1 MAKLSMSRL
10 RALAPVRAIAAFVSV
25 MIMAIALPANG
36 AQATKPAAGELGI
49 GVEILPTQSDNPA
62 QLGANSEMWFAIEP
76 GQSAQRQFRIIS
88 TSDIV
93 QSVVFELWQVTVV
106 DGEPII
112 DRTTRSPSEEW
123 VTFNPPKINLE
134 PRGRQDV
141 TMTYTIPA
149 NTEPAVF
156 ESYLRI
162 LVSARDAPVDE
173 NPNAGVQAVI
183 QGALAFRKSVWLGI
197 GDAANLATDLEISG
211 VAGWLT
217 DKNEKAVRVLITN
230 TGNTP
235 IRPTG
240 SVQIADP
247 LFADNTFGPFE
258 FRTNSINPGD
268 SAYGDAIVDPAI
280 TDGRWSLF
288 VQATQGSIRKTAKF
302 DQEIRFDRSLDE
314 FGSAW
319 KWATRIGVG
328 ALGLGLIV
336 AGYALMRG
344 KRSKREGDPPTD
356 DPLIDDT
363 PAPNNDPSST
373 PPPQGTNAATVEVAT
388 EHQVEQPTVVTPTP
402 SDPIP
407 PVVTPTPSDPIPPVV
422 TPTPSDPIPSVV
434 TPTPSDPIPS
444 VVTPTPSDPIP
455 PVVTPTPSDPI
466 PPVVTPPPTIIGRV
480 VVHVSGAVRN
490 PGMFEVNDDTRVGE
504 AIELAGGT
512 TTIAET
518 AEINFARR
526 VVDGEQIF
534 VPKRVVGS
542 REAKPVSKPAVL
554 DLNLATGKQLADLPG
569 VGQDLGAAIV
579 AYRRRIGKF
588 TSIEQLLEVK
598 GIGPRKLAGIKKR
611 VRV

>member
-1 MAKLSMSRL
+1 
-10 RALAPVRAIAAFVSV
+10 
-25 MIMAIALPANG
+25 
-36 AQATKPAAGELGI
+36 
-49 GVEILPTQSDNPA
+49 
-62 QLGANSEMWFAIEP
+62 
-76 GQSAQRQFRIIS
+76 
-88 TSDIV
+88 
-93 QSVVFELWQVTVV
+93 
-106 DGEPII
+106 
-112 DRTTRSPSEEW
+112 
-123 VTFNPPKINLE
+123 
-134 PRGRQDV
+134 
-141 TMTYTIPA
+141 
-149 NTEPAVF
+149 
-156 ESYLRI
+156 
-162 LVSARDAPVDE
+162 
-173 NPNAGVQAVI
+173 VQAVI
-183 QGALAFRKSVWLGI
+183 QGELAFRKSVWLGI

-373 PPPQGTNAATVEVAT
+373 PPQGTNAATVEVAT

-407 PVVTPTPSDPIPPVV
+407 PVVTPTP
-422 TPTPSDPIPSVV
+422 
-434 TPTPSDPIPS
+434 
-444 VVTPTPSDPIP
+444 
-455 PVVTPTPSDPI
+455 
-466 PPVVTPPPTIIGRV
+466 TIIGRV

-504 AIELAGGT
+504 VIELAGGT
-512 TTIAET
+512 NKTAET

>member
-1 MAKLSMSRL
+1 MAKMSMSRL

-25 MIMAIALPANG
+25 MIMAIALPVNV

-49 GVEILPTQSDNPA
+49 GVEIVPTQSDNPA

-106 DGEPII
+106 DGEPMI

-134 PRGRQDV
+134 PRARQDV
-141 TMTYTIPA
+141 TMMYTIPA

-319 KWATRIGVG
+319 KWVTRIGVG

-363 PAPNNDPSST
+363 PAPNNDPSPT
-373 PPPQGTNAATVEVAT
+373 PAPHGTSAVTVEVAT
-388 EHQVEQPTVVTPTP
+388 EHQVEQPTVVTQPP

-407 PVVTPTPSDPIPPVV
+407 PTR
-422 TPTPSDPIPSVV
+422 
-434 TPTPSDPIPS
+434 
-444 VVTPTPSDPIP
+444 
-455 PVVTPTPSDPI
+455 
-466 PPVVTPPPTIIGRV
+466 IGRIV
-480 VVHVSGAVRN
+480 VQVAGAVRN
-490 PGMFEVNDDTRVGE
+490 PGMFEVDDDTRVGE

-534 VPKRVVGS
+534 VPKRAVGS
-542 REAKPVSKPAVL
+542 REAKTVSIPAVL

-579 AYRRRIGKF
+579 AHRRRIGKF

>member
-1 MAKLSMSRL
+1 MTKLNMSRL
-10 RALAPVRAIAAFVSV
+10 QALAPVRAIAAFVSV

-183 QGALAFRKSVWLGI
+183 PGALAFRKSVWLGI
-197 GDAANLATDLEISG
+197 GDAANLATDLEIRG

-344 KRSKREGDPPTD
+344 KRSKRQGDPPTD
-356 DPLIDDT
+356 DPLIDDK
-363 PAPNNDPSST
+363 PAPNNDPSLT
-373 PPPQGTNAATVEVAT
+373 PPQGTNAATVEVAT

-407 PVVTPTPSDPIPPVV
+407 SVVTPPPSDPIPSVV

-455 PVVTPTPSDPI
+455 S
-466 PPVVTPPPTIIGRV
+466 VVTPPPTIIGRV

>member
-36 AQATKPAAGELGI
+36 AQATKPAADELGI

-388 EHQVEQPTVVTPTP
+388 EHQVEQP
-402 SDPIP
+402 
-407 PVVTPTPSDPIPPVV
+407 PVVTPP
-422 TPTPSDPIPSVV
+422 
-434 TPTPSDPIPS
+434 
-444 VVTPTPSDPIP
+444 
-455 PVVTPTPSDPI
+455 PSDPI

-480 VVHVSGAVRN
+480 VVQVSGAVRN

-504 AIELAGGT
+504 VIELAGGT
-512 TTIAET
+512 NKTAET

>member
-1 MAKLSMSRL
+1 
-10 RALAPVRAIAAFVSV
+10 

-183 QGALAFRKSVWLGI
+183 QGELAFRKSVWLGI

-336 AGYALMRG
+336 AGYSLMRG
-344 KRSKREGDPPTD
+344 KRSKRQGDPPTD
-356 DPLIDDT
+356 DPLIDDK

-373 PPPQGTNAATVEVAT
+373 SPTHGTNAETVEVAT
-388 EHQVEQPTVVTPTP
+388 EHQVEQPSVVTQ
-402 SDPIP
+402 P

-434 TPTPSDPIPS
+434 TPTPSDPIP
-444 VVTPTPSDPIP
+444 
-455 PVVTPTPSDPI
+455 PVVTPT
-466 PPVVTPPPTIIGRV
+466 PTIIGRV

-504 AIELAGGT
+504 VIELAGGT
-512 TTIAET
+512 NKTAET

>member
-1 MAKLSMSRL
+1 MAKMSMSRL
-10 RALAPVRAIAAFVSV
+10 RDLAPVRAIAAFVSV
-25 MIMAIALPANG
+25 MIMAIALPVNV

-49 GVEILPTQSDNPA
+49 GVEIVPTQSDNPA

-106 DGEPII
+106 DGEPMI

-134 PRGRQDV
+134 PRARQDV

-363 PAPNNDPSST
+363 PAPNNDPSPT
-373 PPPQGTNAATVEVAT
+373 PALHGTNAATVEVAT
-388 EHQVEQPTVVTPTP
+388 ELQVEQPTVVTPPP

-407 PVVTPTPSDPIPPVV
+407 PTR
-422 TPTPSDPIPSVV
+422 
-434 TPTPSDPIPS
+434 
-444 VVTPTPSDPIP
+444 
-455 PVVTPTPSDPI
+455 
-466 PPVVTPPPTIIGRV
+466 IGRIV
-480 VVHVSGAVRN
+480 VQVAGAVRN
-490 PGMFEVNDDTRVGE
+490 PGMFKVDDDTRVGE

-534 VPKRVVGS
+534 VPKRAVGS
-542 REAKPVSKPAVL
+542 REAKSVSIPAVL

-579 AYRRRIGKF
+579 AHRRRIGKF

>member
-235 IRPTG
+235 IRPIG

-363 PAPNNDPSST
+363 PVPNNDPSST

-407 PVVTPTPSDPIPPVV
+407 SVV

-455 PVVTPTPSDPI
+455 S
-466 PPVVTPPPTIIGRV
+466 VVTPPPTIIGRV

>member
-235 IRPTG
+235 IRPIG

-336 AGYALMRG
+336 AGYSLMRG

-407 PVVTPTPSDPIPPVV
+407 SVV

-444 VVTPTPSDPIP
+444 VVTS
-455 PVVTPTPSDPI
+455 
-466 PPVVTPPPTIIGRV
+466 PPTIIGRV

>member
-1 MAKLSMSRL
+1 MAKLSTSRL
-10 RALAPVRAIAAFVSV
+10 RGLAPVRAIAAFVSV
-25 MIMAIALPANG
+25 IIMAIALSANF

-49 GVEILPTQSDNPA
+49 GVEIVPTQSDNPA

-106 DGEPII
+106 DGEPMI

-134 PRGRQDV
+134 PRARQDV

-268 SAYGDAIVDPAI
+268 SAYGDAIVDPTI

-319 KWATRIGVG
+319 KWVTRIGVG

-356 DPLIDDT
+356 DPFIDDT
-363 PAPNNDPSST
+363 PAPNNDPSPT
-373 PPPQGTNAATVEVAT
+373 PAPHGTNAATVEVAI
-388 EHQVEQPTVVTPTP
+388 EHQVEQPTVVTQPP

-407 PVVTPTPSDPIPPVV
+407 PTR
-422 TPTPSDPIPSVV
+422 
-434 TPTPSDPIPS
+434 
-444 VVTPTPSDPIP
+444 
-455 PVVTPTPSDPI
+455 
-466 PPVVTPPPTIIGRV
+466 IGRIV
-480 VVHVSGAVRN
+480 VQVAGAVRN
-490 PGMFEVNDDTRVGE
+490 PGMFEVDDDTRVGE

-534 VPKRVVGS
+534 VPKRAVGS
-542 REAKPVSKPAVL
+542 REAKSVSIPAVL

-579 AYRRRIGKF
+579 AHRRRIGKF

>member
-1 MAKLSMSRL
+1 MSRL

-235 IRPTG
+235 IRPIG

-344 KRSKREGDPPTD
+344 KRSKRQGDPPTD

-407 PVVTPTPSDPIPPVV
+407 S
-422 TPTPSDPIPSVV
+422 
-434 TPTPSDPIPS
+434 
-444 VVTPTPSDPIP
+444 
-455 PVVTPTPSDPI
+455 
-466 PPVVTPPPTIIGRV
+466 VVTPPPTIIGRV

>member
-1 MAKLSMSRL
+1 MAKMSMSRL

-25 MIMAIALPANG
+25 MIMAIALPVNV

-49 GVEILPTQSDNPA
+49 GVEIVPTQSDNPA

-106 DGEPII
+106 DGEPMI

-134 PRGRQDV
+134 PRARQDV

-363 PAPNNDPSST
+363 PAPNNDPSPT
-373 PPPQGTNAATVEVAT
+373 PALHGTNAATVEVAT
-388 EHQVEQPTVVTPTP
+388 EHQVEQPTVVTPPPSDPIPPVVTPPP

-407 PVVTPTPSDPIPPVV
+407 PVVTPTPSDPIPP
-422 TPTPSDPIPSVV
+422 TR
-434 TPTPSDPIPS
+434 
-444 VVTPTPSDPIP
+444 
-455 PVVTPTPSDPI
+455 
-466 PPVVTPPPTIIGRV
+466 IGRIV
-480 VVHVSGAVRN
+480 VQVAGAVRN
-490 PGMFEVNDDTRVGE
+490 PGMFEVDDDTRVGE

-534 VPKRVVGS
+534 VPKRAVGS
-542 REAKPVSKPAVL
+542 REAKSVSIPAVL

-579 AYRRRIGKF
+579 AHRRRIGKF

>member
-211 VAGWLT
+211 IAGWLT

-388 EHQVEQPTVVTPTP
+388 EHQVEQPTVVTPPP

-407 PVVTPTPSDPIPPVV
+407 PVVTPPPSDPIPPVV
-422 TPTPSDPIPSVV
+422 TPPPSDPIPS
-434 TPTPSDPIPS
+434 
-444 VVTPTPSDPIP
+444 
-455 PVVTPTPSDPI
+455 
-466 PPVVTPPPTIIGRV
+466 VVTPPPTIIGRV
-480 VVHVSGAVRN
+480 VVQVSGAVRN

>member
-1 MAKLSMSRL
+1 MAKLSTSRL

-25 MIMAIALPANG
+25 IIMAIALPANF

-49 GVEILPTQSDNPA
+49 GVEIVPTQSDNPA

-373 PPPQGTNAATVEVAT
+373 PPQGTNAATVEVAT
-388 EHQVEQPTVVTPTP
+388 EHQVEQPTVVTPP
-402 SDPIP
+402 
-407 PVVTPTPSDPIPPVV
+407 
-422 TPTPSDPIPSVV
+422 
-434 TPTPSDPIPS
+434 
-444 VVTPTPSDPIP
+444 
-455 PVVTPTPSDPI
+455 PSDPI

-480 VVHVSGAVRN
+480 VVQVSGAVRN

-504 AIELAGGT
+504 VIELAGGT
-512 TTIAET
+512 NKTAET

-611 VRV
+611 VRI

>member
-1 MAKLSMSRL
+1 MAKMSMSRL

-25 MIMAIALPANG
+25 MIMAIALPVNV

-49 GVEILPTQSDNPA
+49 GVEIVPTQSDNPA
-62 QLGANSEMWFAIEP
+62 QLGANSEMWFAVEP

-106 DGEPII
+106 DGEPMI

-134 PRGRQDV
+134 PRARQDV

-197 GDAANLATDLEISG
+197 GDAANLATDLEIIG

-247 LFADNTFGPFE
+247 LFAGNTFGPFE

-344 KRSKREGDPPTD
+344 KRSKREGDPPTE
-356 DPLIDDT
+356 DPHMDDT
-363 PAPNNDPSST
+363 PAPDNDPSPTSA
-373 PPPQGTNAATVEVAT
+373 PHGTNAATVEVAT
-388 EHQVEQPTVVTPTP
+388 EHQVEQP
-402 SDPIP
+402 
-407 PVVTPTPSDPIPPVV
+407 PVI
-422 TPTPSDPIPSVV
+422 
-434 TPTPSDPIPS
+434 
-444 VVTPTPSDPIP
+444 
-455 PVVTPTPSDPI
+455 
-466 PPVVTPPPTIIGRV
+466 TPPPSNPTPPVIMPPPSNPTPPTKIGRV
-480 VVHVSGAVRN
+480 VVQVSGAVRN
-490 PGMFEVNDDTRVGE
+490 PGMFEVDDDTRVGE
-504 AIELAGGT
+504 VIELAGGT
-512 TTIAET
+512 NIIAET

-526 VVDGEQIF
+526 VVDGEQILI
-534 VPKRVVGS
+534 PKRVVGS
-542 REAKPVSKPAVL
+542 REAKPVSIPAVL
-554 DLNLATGKQLADLPG
+554 DLNLATGEQLAALPG
-569 VGQDLGAAIV
+569 IGQDLGAAIV
-579 AYRRRIGKF
+579 SHRRRIGKF
-588 TSIEQLLEVK
+588 TSIEQLLDVK
-598 GIGPRKLAGIKKR
+598 GLGPRKLAGIKKR
-611 VRV
+611 LRL

>member
-1 MAKLSMSRL
+1 MSRL
-10 RALAPVRAIAAFVSV
+10 KVFAAVRAIVAVLAVT
-25 MIMAIALPANG
+25 IMAIAMPSNIAR
-36 AQATKPAAGELGI
+36 AAKPAAGELGI
-49 GVEILPTQSDNPA
+49 GVEIIPTQSDNPA
-62 QLGANSEMWFAIEP
+62 QLGANSELWFAIEP

-106 DGEPII
+106 DGEPTI

-123 VTFNPPKINLE
+123 VAFDPPTIALE
-134 PRGRQDV
+134 PRARQDV

-162 LVSARDAPVDE
+162 LVSPRDAPVNE
-173 NPNAGVQAVI
+173 NPDAGVQAVI

-197 GDAANLATDLEISG
+197 GDAANLATNFEIRG

-230 TGNTP
+230 TGGTP

-240 SVQIADP
+240 SVQLVDP
-247 LFADNTFGPFE
+247 LFASNTFGPFE
-258 FRTNSINPGD
+258 FRMNTINPGD

-280 TDGRWSLF
+280 TDGRWSIF

-314 FGSAW
+314 LGSLW
-319 KWATRIGVG
+319 TWATRIGIG

-356 DPLIDDT
+356 DSHVDDT
-363 PAPNNDPSST
+363 PAPTNDPSPT
-373 PPPQGTNAATVEVAT
+373 AAQLGTDAATIEVET
-388 EHQVEQPTVVTPTP
+388 EEQVEQPPVMTSLPGNPIQPTR
-402 SDPIP
+402 
-407 PVVTPTPSDPIPPVV
+407 
-422 TPTPSDPIPSVV
+422 
-434 TPTPSDPIPS
+434 
-444 VVTPTPSDPIP
+444 
-455 PVVTPTPSDPI
+455 
-466 PPVVTPPPTIIGRV
+466 IGRIV
-480 VVHVSGAVRN
+480 VQVAGAVRN
-490 PGMFEVNDDTRVGE
+490 PGMFEVDDDTRVGE
-504 AIELAGGT
+504 VIELAGGT
-512 TTIAET
+512 NIVAET

-534 VPKRVVGS
+534 IPKRAVVS
-542 REAKPVSKPAVL
+542 REAKSVSMPLVL
-554 DLNLATGKQLADLPG
+554 DLNLASGKQLAELPG

-579 AYRRRIGKF
+579 VHRRRIGKF

-598 GIGPRKLAGIKKR
+598 GIGPRKLAEIKKH

>member
-1 MAKLSMSRL
+1 MSRL

-134 PRGRQDV
+134 PRARQDV

-235 IRPTG
+235 IRPIG

-344 KRSKREGDPPTD
+344 KRSKRQGDPPTD
-356 DPLIDDT
+356 DPLIDDK

-373 PPPQGTNAATVEVAT
+373 SPTHGTNAETVEVAT
-388 EHQVEQPTVVTPTP
+388 EHQVEQPSVVTQ
-402 SDPIP
+402 P
-407 PVVTPTPSDPIPPVV
+407 PVVTPT
-422 TPTPSDPIPSVV
+422 
-434 TPTPSDPIPS
+434 
-444 VVTPTPSDPIP
+444 
-455 PVVTPTPSDPI
+455 
-466 PPVVTPPPTIIGRV
+466 PTIIGRV

>member
-1 MAKLSMSRL
+1 MSRL

-183 QGALAFRKSVWLGI
+183 QGELAFRKSVWLGI

-336 AGYALMRG
+336 AGYSLMRG
-344 KRSKREGDPPTD
+344 KRSKRQGDPPTD
-356 DPLIDDT
+356 DPLIDDK

-373 PPPQGTNAATVEVAT
+373 SPTHGTNAETVEVAT
-388 EHQVEQPTVVTPTP
+388 EHQVEQPSVVTQ
-402 SDPIP
+402 P

-434 TPTPSDPIPS
+434 TPTPSDPIP
-444 VVTPTPSDPIP
+444 
-455 PVVTPTPSDPI
+455 PVVTPT
-466 PPVVTPPPTIIGRV
+466 PTIIGRV

-504 AIELAGGT
+504 VIELAGGT
-512 TTIAET
+512 NKTAET

>member
-363 PAPNNDPSST
+363 PATNNDPSST

-407 PVVTPTPSDPIPPVV
+407 PVGTPTPSDPIPPVV

-434 TPTPSDPIPS
+434 TPTPSDPIP
-444 VVTPTPSDPIP
+444 
-455 PVVTPTPSDPI
+455 PVVTPT
-466 PPVVTPPPTIIGRV
+466 PTIIGRV

>member
-1 MAKLSMSRL
+1 MTKLNMSRL
-10 RALAPVRAIAAFVSV
+10 QALAPVRAIAAFVSV

-235 IRPTG
+235 IRPIG

-319 KWATRIGVG
+319 KWVTRIGVG

-373 PPPQGTNAATVEVAT
+373 PPQGTNAAPVEVAT
-388 EHQVEQPTVVTPTP
+388 EHQVEQPTVG
-402 SDPIP
+402 
-407 PVVTPTPSDPIPPVV
+407 
-422 TPTPSDPIPSVV
+422 TPTPSDPIPS
-434 TPTPSDPIPS
+434 
-444 VVTPTPSDPIP
+444 
-455 PVVTPTPSDPI
+455 
-466 PPVVTPPPTIIGRV
+466 VVTPPPTIIGRV

>member
-1 MAKLSMSRL
+1 MAKWSTSRL
-10 RALAPVRAIAAFVSV
+10 RALAPVRAIAASVSV
-25 MIMAIALPANG
+25 IIMAIALSANF

-49 GVEILPTQSDNPA
+49 GVEIVPTQSDNPA

-106 DGEPII
+106 DGEPMI

-134 PRGRQDV
+134 PRARQDV
-141 TMTYTIPA
+141 TMMYTIPA

-319 KWATRIGVG
+319 KWVTRIGVG

-363 PAPNNDPSST
+363 PAPNNDPSPT
-373 PPPQGTNAATVEVAT
+373 PAPHGTNAATVEVAT
-388 EHQVEQPTVVTPTP
+388 ELQVEQPTVVTPPP

-407 PVVTPTPSDPIPPVV
+407 PTR
-422 TPTPSDPIPSVV
+422 
-434 TPTPSDPIPS
+434 
-444 VVTPTPSDPIP
+444 
-455 PVVTPTPSDPI
+455 
-466 PPVVTPPPTIIGRV
+466 IGRIV
-480 VVHVSGAVRN
+480 VQVAGAVRN
-490 PGMFEVNDDTRVGE
+490 PGMFEVDDDTRVGE

-534 VPKRVVGS
+534 VPKRAVGS
-542 REAKPVSKPAVL
+542 REAKSVSIPVVL

-569 VGQDLGAAIV
+569 VSQDLGAAIV
-579 AYRRRIGKF
+579 AHRRRIGKF

>member
-1 MAKLSMSRL
+1 MAKMSMSRL

-25 MIMAIALPANG
+25 MIMAIALPVNV

-49 GVEILPTQSDNPA
+49 GVEIVPTQSDNPA

-106 DGEPII
+106 DGEPMI

-134 PRGRQDV
+134 PRARQDV

-247 LFADNTFGPFE
+247 LFAGNTFGPFE

-344 KRSKREGDPPTD
+344 KRSKREGDPPTE
-356 DPLIDDT
+356 DPHMDDT
-363 PAPNNDPSST
+363 PAPDNDPSPTSA
-373 PPPQGTNAATVEVAT
+373 PHGTNAATVEVAT
-388 EHQVEQPTVVTPTP
+388 EHQVEQP
-402 SDPIP
+402 
-407 PVVTPTPSDPIPPVV
+407 PVI
-422 TPTPSDPIPSVV
+422 
-434 TPTPSDPIPS
+434 
-444 VVTPTPSDPIP
+444 
-455 PVVTPTPSDPI
+455 
-466 PPVVTPPPTIIGRV
+466 TPPPSNPTPPVIMPPPSNPTPPTKIGRV
-480 VVHVSGAVRN
+480 VVQVSGAVRN
-490 PGMFEVNDDTRVGE
+490 PGMFEVDDDTRVGE

-534 VPKRVVGS
+534 VPKRAVGS
-542 REAKPVSKPAVL
+542 REAKSVSIPAVL

-579 AYRRRIGKF
+579 AHRRRIGKF

>member
-1 MAKLSMSRL
+1 MSRL
-10 RALAPVRAIAAFVSV
+10 RALASVRAIAAFVSV

-356 DPLIDDT
+356 DPLIDDK

-373 PPPQGTNAATVEVAT
+373 SPTHGTNAETVEVAT
-388 EHQVEQPTVVTPTP
+388 EHQVEQPSVVTQ
-402 SDPIP
+402 P

-434 TPTPSDPIPS
+434 TPTPSDPIP
-444 VVTPTPSDPIP
+444 
-455 PVVTPTPSDPI
+455 PVVTPT
-466 PPVVTPPPTIIGRV
+466 PTIIGRV

-512 TTIAET
+512 NKTAET

>member
-235 IRPTG
+235 IRPIG

-373 PPPQGTNAATVEVAT
+373 PPQGTNAATVEVAT
-388 EHQVEQPTVVTPTP
+388 EHQVEQPT
-402 SDPIP
+402 
-407 PVVTPTPSDPIPPVV
+407 VV

-455 PVVTPTPSDPI
+455 S
-466 PPVVTPPPTIIGRV
+466 VVTPPPTIIGRV

>member
-1 MAKLSMSRL
+1 MTKLNMSRL
-10 RALAPVRAIAAFVSV
+10 QALAPVRAIAAFVSV

-183 QGALAFRKSVWLGI
+183 QGELAFRKSVWLGI

-235 IRPTG
+235 IRPIG

-373 PPPQGTNAATVEVAT
+373 PPQGTNAATVEVAT
-388 EHQVEQPTVVTPTP
+388 EHQVEQPT
-402 SDPIP
+402 
-407 PVVTPTPSDPIPPVV
+407 VV

-455 PVVTPTPSDPI
+455 S
-466 PPVVTPPPTIIGRV
+466 VVTPPPTIIGRV

>member
-88 TSDIV
+88 SSDIV

-211 VAGWLT
+211 IAGWLT

-388 EHQVEQPTVVTPTP
+388 EHQVEQPTVVTPPP

-407 PVVTPTPSDPIPPVV
+407 PVVTPPPSDPIPPVV
-422 TPTPSDPIPSVV
+422 TPPPSDPIPS
-434 TPTPSDPIPS
+434 
-444 VVTPTPSDPIP
+444 
-455 PVVTPTPSDPI
+455 
-466 PPVVTPPPTIIGRV
+466 VVTPPPTIIGRV
-480 VVHVSGAVRN
+480 VVQVSGAVRN

>member
-1 MAKLSMSRL
+1 MTKLNMSRL
-10 RALAPVRAIAAFVSV
+10 QALAPVRAIAAFVSV

-373 PPPQGTNAATVEVAT
+373 PPQGTNAATVEVAT
-388 EHQVEQPTVVTPTP
+388 EHQVEQPT
-402 SDPIP
+402 
-407 PVVTPTPSDPIPPVV
+407 VV

-455 PVVTPTPSDPI
+455 S
-466 PPVVTPPPTIIGRV
+466 VVTPPPTIIGRV

>member
-1 MAKLSMSRL
+1 
-10 RALAPVRAIAAFVSV
+10 LAPVRAIAAFVSV

-134 PRGRQDV
+134 PSGRQDV

-388 EHQVEQPTVVTPTP
+388 EHQVEQPTVVTPPP
-402 SDPIP
+402 SDQ
-407 PVVTPTPSDPIPPVV
+407 
-422 TPTPSDPIPSVV
+422 
-434 TPTPSDPIPS
+434 
-444 VVTPTPSDPIP
+444 
-455 PVVTPTPSDPI
+455 I

-480 VVHVSGAVRN
+480 VVQVSGAVRN

-504 AIELAGGT
+504 VIELAGGT
-512 TTIAET
+512 NKTAET

-611 VRV
+611 VRI

>member
-1 MAKLSMSRL
+1 
-10 RALAPVRAIAAFVSV
+10 
-25 MIMAIALPANG
+25 MAIALSANF

-49 GVEILPTQSDNPA
+49 GVEIVPTQSDNPA

-106 DGEPII
+106 DGEPMI

-134 PRGRQDV
+134 PRARQDV

-268 SAYGDAIVDPAI
+268 SAYGDAIVDPTI

-319 KWATRIGVG
+319 KWVTRIGVG

-363 PAPNNDPSST
+363 PAPSNDPSPT
-373 PPPQGTNAATVEVAT
+373 PAPHGTNAATVEVAT
-388 EHQVEQPTVVTPTP
+388 ELQVEQPTVVTQPP

-407 PVVTPTPSDPIPPVV
+407 PTR
-422 TPTPSDPIPSVV
+422 
-434 TPTPSDPIPS
+434 
-444 VVTPTPSDPIP
+444 
-455 PVVTPTPSDPI
+455 
-466 PPVVTPPPTIIGRV
+466 IGRIV
-480 VVHVSGAVRN
+480 VQVAGAVRN
-490 PGMFEVNDDTRVGE
+490 PGMFEVDDDTRVGE

-534 VPKRVVGS
+534 VPKRAVGS
-542 REAKPVSKPAVL
+542 REAKSVSIPAVL

-579 AYRRRIGKF
+579 AHRRRIGKF

>member
-1 MAKLSMSRL
+1 MAKMSMSRL

-25 MIMAIALPANG
+25 MIMAIALPVNV

-49 GVEILPTQSDNPA
+49 GVEIVPTQSDNPA

-106 DGEPII
+106 DGEPMI

-134 PRGRQDV
+134 PRARQDV

-363 PAPNNDPSST
+363 PAPNNDPSPT
-373 PPPQGTNAATVEVAT
+373 PALHGTNAATVEVAT
-388 EHQVEQPTVVTPTP
+388 EHQVEQPTVVTPPP

-407 PVVTPTPSDPIPPVV
+407 PTR
-422 TPTPSDPIPSVV
+422 
-434 TPTPSDPIPS
+434 
-444 VVTPTPSDPIP
+444 
-455 PVVTPTPSDPI
+455 
-466 PPVVTPPPTIIGRV
+466 IGRIV
-480 VVHVSGAVRN
+480 VQVAGAVRN
-490 PGMFEVNDDTRVGE
+490 PGMFEVDDDTRVGE

-534 VPKRVVGS
+534 VPKRAVGS
-542 REAKPVSKPAVL
+542 REAKSVSIPAVL

-569 VGQDLGAAIV
+569 VSQDLGAAIV
-579 AYRRRIGKF
+579 AHRRRIGKF

-611 VRV
+611 LRL

>member
-1 MAKLSMSRL
+1 
-10 RALAPVRAIAAFVSV
+10 
-25 MIMAIALPANG
+25 
-36 AQATKPAAGELGI
+36 
-49 GVEILPTQSDNPA
+49 
-62 QLGANSEMWFAIEP
+62 
-76 GQSAQRQFRIIS
+76 
-88 TSDIV
+88 
-93 QSVVFELWQVTVV
+93 
-106 DGEPII
+106 
-112 DRTTRSPSEEW
+112 
-123 VTFNPPKINLE
+123 
-134 PRGRQDV
+134 
-141 TMTYTIPA
+141 
-149 NTEPAVF
+149 
-156 ESYLRI
+156 
-162 LVSARDAPVDE
+162 
-173 NPNAGVQAVI
+173 
-183 QGALAFRKSVWLGI
+183 
-197 GDAANLATDLEISG
+197 
-211 VAGWLT
+211 
-217 DKNEKAVRVLITN
+217 
-230 TGNTP
+230 
-235 IRPTG
+235 
-240 SVQIADP
+240 VQIADP

-422 TPTPSDPIPSVV
+422 TP
-434 TPTPSDPIPS
+434 
-444 VVTPTPSDPIP
+444 
-455 PVVTPTPSDPI
+455 
-466 PPVVTPPPTIIGRV
+466 PPTIIGRV